1 MLGLPWR
8 ASGLLLLRTSRLRLE
23 PVARTRRA
31 VEPLKEVSRAR
42 TLFPVGSRHFHNHGN
57 MAEKLTVELTAP
69 NGRKYAQPTGLFINN
84 EWVASSDGAKI
95 TTINPSDESEIT
107 SVFAASVDDVDK
119 AVKAARKA
127 FKDPSWRD
135 MPGTERGDLLLKLS
149 ALVEKE
155 KETLATIETWDNG
168 MA

>member
-1 MLGLPWR
+1 
-8 ASGLLLLRTSRLRLE
+8 
-23 PVARTRRA
+23 
-31 VEPLKEVSRAR
+31 
-42 TLFPVGSRHFHNHGN
+42 
-57 MAEKLTVELTAP
+57 MAEKLSVELTAP
-69 NGRKYAQPTGLFINN
+69 NGRKYIQPTGLFINN

-95 TTINPSDESEIT
+95 TSINPSDESEIT
-107 SVFAASVDDVDK
+107 SVYSASADDVDK

-168 MA
+168 TSSPTSLLLCSV